1 MPPGRSLP
9 RTLPGRRKPPVRP
22 PGRLEGPPHPLADAL
37 LEVAFHRASKAAGS
51 GDSSL
56 NRRRSQAQRKVA
68 RSAAVLLRQLRLA
81 EGPLHRLEDLTGFS
95 RALLEDR
102 YGPGGIERSLLRVHR
117 AQGRLLGF
125 RTEEEKRLARADAPY
140 AFGGSVR
147 RFYGRAASV
156 LFEVERDLARLKEAQ
171 GLLAERPGLSG
182 ALPALPVVGF
192 PNVGKSSL
200 VTRLTRAR
208 LRVAPYPFTTLSTAA
223 GHLALRPGVNTPLV
237 DTPGLREAE
246 GQSSHAAEREALL
259 ALEHSG
265 PVALFLL
272 DPSGRCGWSLEE
284 QEALLKRLKE
294 RFPARRFVEV
304 ENKADLA
311 RTASGRRKISCETG
325 EGLADLVE
333 ELRSMVREMGT
344 GSLPPLPP
352 LRETLDEPPG
362 REPNFA
368 AAPHNG
374 SQ

>member
-1 MPPGRSLP
+1 MPAPRPP
-9 RTLPGRRKPPVRP
+9 RTRSGTRKVTVPATGRPA
-22 PGRLEGPPHPLADAL
+22 GPAHPLADAL
-37 LEVAFHRASKAAGS
+37 LEIAFHRASKAAGS

-56 NRRRSQAQRKVA
+56 NRRRSQAHRKVA
-68 RSAAVLLRQLRLA
+68 RSAAVLLRQLRQA
-81 EGPLHRLEDLTGFS
+81 EGPLHRLEDLTAFS

-117 AQGRLLGF
+117 AQERLLGF

-171 GLLAERPGLSG
+171 ELLSDRPGLSG

-223 GHLALRPGVNTPLV
+223 GHLALRPGVQTPLV

-246 GQSSHAAEREALL
+246 GRSSHAAEREALL
-259 ALEHSG
+259 ALEHAG
-265 PVALFLL
+265 PVALFLF
-272 DPSGRCGWSLEE
+272 DPSGRCGWPMEE
-284 QEALLKRLKE
+284 QETLLTRLKE

-304 ENKADLA
+304 ENKADLL
-311 RTASGRRKISCETG
+311 RTPTGRRKISCETG
-325 EGLADLVE
+325 EGLPELVE
-333 ELRSMVREMGT
+333 ELRSIFREMGADR
-344 GSLPPLPP
+344 LPPLPP

-362 REPNFA
+362 QDRDLATNPR
-368 AAPHNG
+368 HG
-374 SQ
+374 SG

>member
-1 MPPGRSLP
+1 MPADRSHPGTPSSPRRSPRHPPGRP
-9 RTLPGRRKPPVRP
+9 A
-22 PGRLEGPPHPLADAL
+22 GPPHPWADAL
-37 LEVAFHRASKAAGS
+37 LEIAFHRASKAAGS

-56 NRRRSQAQRKVA
+56 NRRRSQAHRKVA
-68 RSAAVLLRQLRLA
+68 RSAAVLLRQLRQA
-81 EGPLHRLEDLTGFS
+81 EGPLHRLEDLSGFS

-117 AQGRLLGF
+117 AQERLLGF

-171 GLLAERPGLSG
+171 ALLADRPGLGG
-182 ALPALPVVGF
+182 ALPALPVVGY

-208 LRVAPYPFTTLSTAA
+208 LRVAPYPFTTLTTAA
-223 GHLALRPGVNTPLV
+223 GHLALRPGVQTPLV

-246 GQSSHAAEREALL
+246 GRSSHAAEREALL

-265 PVALFLL
+265 PVALFLF
-272 DPSGRCGWSLEE
+272 DPSGRCGWSMEE
-284 QEALLKRLKE
+284 QEALLTRLKE
-294 RFPARRFVEV
+294 RFPTRRFVEV
-304 ENKADLA
+304 ENKADLT

-325 EGLADLVE
+325 EGLPGLVE
-333 ELRSMVREMGT
+333 ELRSLVRET
-344 GSLPPLPP
+344 GGEALPPLPP
-352 LRETLDEPPG
+352 LRETLDEVPG
-362 REPNFA
+362 REPGA
-368 AAPHNG
+368 AQTPRHG
-374 SQ
+374 SR